1 MGEHSAGDAIVDET
15 TRPATPRPGAASEGP
30 LGHVVS
36 VQVLLGV
43 FGALLALTALTVAV
57 SYVDF
62 GALNLLVAI
71 GVATV
76 KASLVALYF
85 MHLRYDSPFNAV
97 VFLIGV
103 AFLALFLAITM
114 LDTIKYHPD
123 VQTWQETAR

>member
-1 MGEHSAGDAIVDET
+1 MDET
-15 TRPATPRPGAASEGP
+15 TRPATPRPGVASEGP

-76 KASLVALYF
+76 KVSLVALYF

-103 AFLALFLAITM
+103 AFLALFLAITL
-114 LDTIKYHPD
+114 LDMIKYHPD
-123 VQTWQETAR
+123 VQTWHETPR